1 MDPNFTGAPSD
12 TAEFESESLLDISSL
27 DIADCFDDLL
37 KFDLESF
44 DFNMLES
51 LPPPPSAAVV
61 GVDSVSSEHS
71 VGPTAGVDRGK
82 SVVSEEM
89 GGGGG
94 KKAERRRRNKIPVGA
109 SSRASFKGETVSLVK
124 KALAPEQLAEL
135 AIVDPKRVKRILANR
150 QSAAKSK
157 ERKMRHMRE
166 LQKKQESA
174 ETAVRLRELTI
185 TRDAMQQELQIRKAL
200 SEAIEEEVQS
210 LRKEDDHLDVI
221 LRARSLTELLSSQ
234 MPPQQFHYSPY
245 DQQIQLPMPEANPFL
260 PSSQGSSESYDPN
273 FSDFNPPN

>member
-1 MDPNFTGAPSD
+1 
-12 TAEFESESLLDISSL
+12 
-27 DIADCFDDLL
+27 
-37 KFDLESF
+37 
-44 DFNMLES
+44 MLES

-166 LQKKQESA
+166 LQKKVQLLKIQTTEKA
-174 ETAVRLRELTI
+174 TTVT
-185 TRDAMQQELQIRKAL
+185 MLQVYVFL
-200 SEAIEEEVQS
+200 FN
-210 LRKEDDHLDVI
+210 
-221 LRARSLTELLSSQ
+221 LSSGNLSVNEY
-234 MPPQQFHYSPY
+234 F
-245 DQQIQLPMPEANPFL
+245 
-260 PSSQGSSESYDPN
+260 N
-273 FSDFNPPN
+273 FSINII